1 MLNRRSTSW
10 ATVCLAMCIL
20 AGTAGWAQTF
30 TGKVTEVVKGDVLVI
45 AHGEKPEKVRV
56 AGVDCPELAQPFGP
70 EAKKFTSDLVL
81 NKDVSVEQL
90 GTDNEGKTIAR
101 ITLWDGRSLDEELLT
116 EGMGWYY
123 EMHPGNSESLRR
135 LAAKAI
141 TAKKG
146 LWTDPAPLAPWDFR
160 GDARKEIDA
169 VRTVEAPTIKKEQ
182 VRTVS
187 AKGDLEGVEREV
199 FPKPKPAG
207 ADLSAYLNNPLVKQL
222 GISLYKD
229 PFGRVAGIQAQNLSA
244 FPLAA
249 VFGFQNGDIIQ
260 SVNGNVIDSEAR
272 IPELFEKYKDTRTFT
287 VGILRNG
294 QPRNI
299 TVDVSNFLK

>member
-1 MLNRRSTSW
+1 
-10 ATVCLAMCIL
+10 MCIL

-30 TGKVTEVVKGDVLVI
+30 AGRVTEVVKGDVLVV
-45 AHGEKPEKVRV
+45 AHGEKPEKVRA

-101 ITLWDGRSLDEELLT
+101 ITLSDGRSLDEELLT

-160 GDARKEIDA
+160 GDARKEREA
-169 VRTVEAPTIKKEQ
+169 VAAVAMAAAQVATKEQ
-182 VRTVS
+182 VKTVS
-187 AKGDLEGVEREV
+187 GKGDLEGVEREV

-222 GISLYKD
+222 GISFHKD
-229 PFGRVAGIQAQNLSA
+229 PNGRVAGIQAQNLSA

-294 QPRNI
+294 QPQNI